1 MCRSSLTHVVIC
13 DNISRMV
20 RNTRPISWIKAARKA
35 FEAFPQTAQ
44 VEAAQALT
52 VIAEG
57 GMPDV
62 AKPLKGLGTGIME
75 LALRYRGDAFRVVF
89 AIQLSA
95 DIWVVH
101 AFQKKAKSGIATPQ
115 AEIDVVRERLRRIKE
130 GL

>member
-1 MCRSSLTHVVIC
+1 MAG
-13 DNISRMV
+13 MV

-35 FEAFPQTAQ
+35 FEAFPQAAQ

-62 AKPLKGLGTGIME
+62 AKPLKGLGAGVME
-75 LALRYRGDAFRVVF
+75 LALRHRGDAFRVVF
-89 AIQLSA
+89 AIQLGA
-95 DIWVVH
+95 DLWVVH

>member
-1 MCRSSLTHVVIC
+1 
-13 DNISRMV
+13 MV
-20 RNTRPISWIKAARKA
+20 RNTRPISWIRAARKA
-35 FEAFPQTAQ
+35 FEAFPQATQ

-52 VIAEG
+52 IIAEG

-62 AKPLKGLGTGIME
+62 AKPLKGLGAGVME
-75 LALRYRGDAFRVVF
+75 LALRHRGDAFRVVF
-89 AIQLSA
+89 AIQIGA
-95 DIWVVH
+95 NVCVVH

>member
-1 MCRSSLTHVVIC
+1 MAW
-13 DNISRMV
+13 MV
-20 RNTRPISWIKAARKA
+20 RNTRPISWIRAARKA
-35 FEAFPQTAQ
+35 FEAFPQAAQ

-62 AKPLKGLGTGIME
+62 AKPLKGLGAGVTE
-75 LALRYRGDAFRVVF
+75 LALRHRGDAFRVVF
-89 AIQLSA
+89 AIQLGA
-95 DIWVVH
+95 DVWVVH

>member
-1 MCRSSLTHVVIC
+1 MVE
-13 DNISRMV
+13 MV
-20 RNTRPISWIKAARKA
+20 RNTRPISWIRAARKA
-35 FEAFPQTAQ
+35 FEAFPQAAQ
-44 VEAAQALT
+44 VEAARALT

-62 AKPLKGLGTGIME
+62 AKPLKGLGAGVME
-75 LALRYRGDAFRVVF
+75 LALRHRGDAFRVVF
-89 AIQLSA
+89 AIQLGA
-95 DIWVVH
+95 DLWVVH